1 MMALYFFS
9 VGIGTSMSGV
19 LSGYYDPAHEFA
31 YFGIL
36 GAVAVAAGVGVFA
49 MSPWISRLMEGV
61 H

>member
-19 LSGYYDPAHEFA
+19 FSGYYDPAREFA

-36 GAVAVAAGVGVFA
+36 GAVAVVAGVVVFA
-49 MSPWISRLMEGV
+49 LSPWISRLMEGV

>member
-9 VGIGTSMSGV
+9 IGIGTSMSGV
-19 LSGYYDPAHEFA
+19 LAGYYDPAREFA
-31 YFGIL
+31 YFGII
-36 GAVAVAAGVGVFA
+36 GAVAVVAGVLVFA